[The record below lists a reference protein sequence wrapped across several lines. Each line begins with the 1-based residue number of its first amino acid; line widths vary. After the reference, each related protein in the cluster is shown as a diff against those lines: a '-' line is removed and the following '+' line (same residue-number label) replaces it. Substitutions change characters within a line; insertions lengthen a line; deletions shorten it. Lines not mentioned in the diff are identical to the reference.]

1 MVEQVAFRL
10 MEVLELL
17 GDGRAH
23 GIEELRRRAKLN
35 EQQMNDIVD
44 FLTEYGFA
52 RVNPKSKKIMMNRT
66 YEQLM
71 AG

>member
-1 MVEQVAFRL
+1 MAFRL
-10 MEVLELL
+10 MEILELL

-23 GIEELRRRAKLN
+23 RIEELRRRAKLN

-52 RVNPKSKKIMMNRT
+52 RVNPNSKKIVINRT